1 MTAEKSAHHLKLPEI
16 YIATIIVAAC
26 SIIYELLLAQTLTL
40 LYGGNVLRYSVT
52 IGLYLFGLGIGAEL
66 AKFFKDSAGY
76 YFIRIELV
84 LSLIG
89 GSSIA
94 FLFFISQWQFE
105 YYLPILILAHFLIL
119 LIGVLSGFE
128 IPLLNYLLENQN
140 FTRILSLDYIGSLI
154 GSVLFGICL
163 YSAFGLIP
171 TAIFVAFLNFI
182 VALHF
187 LIRLRN
193 YSKALVILFGITGFG
208 FVVALANVQT
218 IDTTIQRIYTKIN
231 LVLSRERD
239 GIRTEFGKYELIE
252 NFTTPYQTVSYMIDT
267 SKDEHMVFLDH
278 KIQLGTSWYKIYH
291 ELFVAAGLSVVEKPS
306 LDIAVL
312 GGGDRL
318 LIEELLRSNA
328 DIERIDHVD
337 IDSEFMSYIEHHPYF
352 SKDLNLSLKSNLVH
366 LHTQDAY
373 LFIRNIKQGV
383 PQYDIIFID
392 LSSLRDDS
400 KLIHLYSTE
409 FYKRIRQRLKPDG
422 VMVMWTYSEDEFFN
436 ILRQT
441 TYQAGFKNFAIFT
454 RRFENEPFTDPI
466 LVFTDASA
474 PESIKPAKKDA
485 LLSRQKI
492 VAGNWQSLKD
502 LDLKENS
509 VFQPNYKMII
519 ERNDPINSSEIIVRH
534 IVDDKA
540 NNR

>member
-1 MTAEKSAHHLKLPEI
+1 MTKSNVPQHRTILKLPEI
-16 YIATIIVAAC
+16 YLATIIVAAC

-66 AKFFKDSAGY
+66 ARFFRDSAGY

-105 YYLPILILAHFLIL
+105 YYFPILILAHFLIL
-119 LIGVLSGFE
+119 LIGLLSGFE

-171 TAIFVAFLNFI
+171 TATFVAFLNFI

-187 LIRLRN
+187 LVRLRDFN
-193 YSKALVILFGITGFG
+193 KAIIIFFGLTGLG
-208 FVVALANVQT
+208 FAIALANVNT
-218 IDTTIQRIYTKIN
+218 IDNAIQRIYTKIN
-231 LVLSRERD
+231 LVLSRELS
-239 GIRTEFGKYELIE
+239 GVKTELTDNELID
-252 NFTTPYQTVSYMIDT
+252 NFTTPYQTVSYMIDR

-291 ELFVAAGLSVVEKPS
+291 ELFVAAGLSVVKEKS

-318 LIEELLRSNA
+318 LIEELLKSDA
-328 DIERIDHVD
+328 DIKRIDHVD
-337 IDSEFMSYIEHHPYF
+337 IDFEFMSYIEHHPYF
-352 SKDLNLSLKSNLVH
+352 SKDLNLSLKSELVH

-373 LFIRNIKQGV
+373 LFIRNAKQGV
-383 PQYDIIFID
+383 PQYDIVFID

-409 FYKRIRQRLKPDG
+409 FYNRIRQRLKPDG

-441 TYQAGFKNFAIFT
+441 TYEAGFKNFAIFT
-454 RRFENEPFTDPI
+454 RRFENDPFTDPI
-466 LVFTDASA
+466 LVFTDD
-474 PESIKPAKKDA
+474 PTPKA
-485 LLSRQKI
+485 LTTEKIRSLDDQQKI
-492 VAGNWQSLKD
+492 VAGKWQRLND
-502 LDLKENS
+502 IGVKENS
-509 VFQPNYKMII
+509 VFQPNYNMVI
-519 ERNDPINSSEIIVRH
+519 EKRDPVQSAKIIVNH
-534 IVDDKA
+534 IVQS
-540 NNR
+540 R